1 MAYPPIVSRSVESFT
16 PGVVYAGANDVT
28 TQPATLVA
36 ATYAYLQV
44 LGRITASGKL
54 KAHDPGASDGSQVP
68 VALAAYPQVAAADAA
83 AEVITSG
90 EFAVSALTF
99 HSSLTTDAA
108 KIAAFP
114 VGSAIIVKKTAF
126 GA

>member
-1 MAYPPIVSRSVESFT
+1 MAYPPVVSRSVESYT
-16 PGVVYAGANDVT
+16 PGVIYAGMNDVT
-28 TQPATLVA
+28 TQPATLTA
-36 ATYAYLQV
+36 ATYVYLQV

-99 HSSLTTDAA
+99 HASLTTDAA

>member
-1 MAYPPIVSRSVESFT
+1 MAYPPIASRQVESFT
-16 PGVVYAGANDVT
+16 TGVVYAGMNDVT

-36 ATYAYLQV
+36 GTYTYLQV

-54 KAHDPGASDGSQVP
+54 TAHNPGASDGSQTP
-68 VALAAYPQVAAADAA
+68 VALVSIPQVAAADAGT
-83 AEVITSG
+83 EVITSG

-99 HSSLTTDAA
+99 HASLTTDAA

-114 VGSAIIVKKTAF
+114 VGSRIIVKKTAF
-126 GA
+126 GG

>member
-16 PGVVYAGANDVT
+16 PGVIYADDADVT

-36 ATYAYLQV
+36 GTYTYLQV

-54 KAHDPGASDGSQVP
+54 TACDPAAVDGSQLP

-83 AEVITSG
+83 AEVITAGS
-90 EFAVSALTF
+90 FAVSALGF
-99 HSSLTTDAA
+99 HASLTTDAA
-108 KIAAFP
+108 KIALFP
-114 VGSAIIVKKTAF
+114 VGSNIIVKKTAF

>member
-1 MAYPPIVSRSVESFT
+1 MAFPPVVSRSVESYT
-16 PGVVYAGANDVT
+16 PGVIYAGMNDVT
-28 TQPATLVA
+28 TQPATLTA
-36 ATYAYLQV
+36 GTYVYLQV

-90 EFAVSALTF
+90 EFAVSALAF
-99 HSSLTTDAA
+99 HASLTTDAA

-114 VGSAIIVKKTAF
+114 VGSTIIVKKTAF

>member
-1 MAYPPIVSRSVESFT
+1 MAYPPVVSRSVESYT
-16 PGVVYAGANDVT
+16 PGVIYAGMNDVT
-28 TQPATLVA
+28 TQPATLTA
-36 ATYAYLQV
+36 ATYVYLQV
-44 LGRITASGKL
+44 LGRLTASGKL

-99 HSSLTTDAA
+99 HASLTTDAA